1 MTRSGIGFDAHAFA
15 GSGSGRPLV
24 IGGVTFEGHPG
35 LDGHSDADVLSHAIA
50 DALLGAAAL
59 GDLGSRFPD
68 DDRWRDASSLAILEE
83 TAAQVLD
90 AGYRIVYV
98 DASVVAQ
105 APRLAPHRGAM
116 RGNVARALGVD
127 ERHVSVKA
135 TTTDGLGFTGR
146 GEGIAAMAV
155 ATIEPAGSDDLDPP
169 GSGARS

>member
-15 GSGSGRPLV
+15 GDGSGRALV
-24 IGGVTFEGHPG
+24 IGGVTIEGHAG

-59 GDLGSRFPD
+59 GDLGSRFPAD
-68 DDRWRDASSLAILEE
+68 ELWKGASSLAILEE

-105 APRLAPHRGAM
+105 APRLAPHRAAM
-116 RGNVARALGVD
+116 RSNVARALGVD
-127 ERHVSVKA
+127 ERYVSVKA

-155 ATIEPAGSDDLDPP
+155 ATIEPAGTGDPHP
-169 GSGARS
+169 QPPETRS